1 MGAAILR
8 TWLSQS
14 EISMPSTAKL
24 NEALRQL
31 CEAKSDKNP
40 CVIWGGI
47 HSLRRYQQTIY
58 YVPVKRDNVEMRT
71 VESGV
76 QWDIRN
82 PLDLGNGSLLVVND
96 KGKDKEVT
104 AKLISS
110 AVLTDMKVSV
120 VFRQGGEKI
129 ILNQDG
135 QHHSVKK
142 LMQLWKVPPWL
153 RRQWPLIMV
162 DNVLAAIPS
171 LNGKKCHVS
180 HAMTIKPEYQWLSTI
195 QYLRK

>member
-24 NEALRQL
+24 NEILRQL
-31 CEAKSDKNP
+31 REAKSDKSP

-58 YVPVKRDNVEMRT
+58 YVPVKRDDSEIRT

-76 QWDIRN
+76 QWNIRN
-82 PLDLGNGSLLVVND
+82 PLDLGNGRLFMENDTDNEHSAELL
-96 KGKDKEVT
+96 
-104 AKLISS
+104 SS
-110 AVLTDMKVSV
+110 AMLTDMKVKV
-120 VFRQGGEKI
+120 TFRQGGEKI
-129 ILNQDG
+129 MLSQVG

-153 RRQWPLIMV
+153 RGQWPLIMV
-162 DNVLAAIPS
+162 DNVLAAIPG
-171 LNGKKCHVS
+171 LDGKKCHVS
-180 HAMTIKPEYQWLSTI
+180 HAMSKKPEHQWLSAI
-195 QYLRK
+195 RYLRK